1 MADYPCEIF
10 GGKTPLEYAKTPLFD
25 ELAKTAYVGMLK
37 TVDDS
42 LKPGSDVAN
51 LAVLGYDAVKYYTGR
66 SPLEAG
72 SMGIDMKKTDVAVRC
87 NLVKLS
93 DDPDFA
99 DKTMVSYDGG
109 DIKTEV
115 ARPLIELIEK
125 ELGDSEFKFYPGVQ
139 YRHCM
144 VWDGGS
150 TGLNLTPPHDI
161 TGKKIKDYLPKN
173 EKILSLM
180 EKSSKILPDNLSIWL
195 WGEGTKPSLPNFTD
209 MTGLKGSI
217 ISAVDLLKGIAKFAG
232 MAAPTVPGVT
242 AYIDTNFSGKANA
255 AIEEFE
261 LGRDLVYMH
270 IEAPDECGHRGEY
283 ENKAKALEL
292 INDLVLAPIWEYLK
306 SAGEYRILLT
316 ADHATPLSLL
326 THTRDFVPFLF
337 YRSDKEFAGVS
348 DGFSEKTAADTGIL
362 IEPGYKIMDLLTQ
375 DDVQL

>member
-25 ELAKTAYVGMLK
+25 ELAKTAHVGLIK

-51 LAVLGYDAVKYYTGR
+51 LAILGYDATKFYTGR

-72 SMGIDMKKTDVAVRC
+72 SMGIEMQKTDVAVRC

-93 DDPDFA
+93 AEPDFA

-109 DIKTEV
+109 DIKTDV
-115 ARPLIELIEK
+115 AKPLIELIES
-125 ELGDSEFKFYPGVQ
+125 ELGDAEFKFYPGVQ

-144 VWDGGS
+144 IWDNGL

-161 TGKKIKDYLPKN
+161 TGKKIKDYLPGN

-180 EKSSKILPDNLSIWL
+180 EKSSKILPDNLCIWL
-195 WGEGTKPSLPNFTD
+195 WGEGTKPSLPNFTE
-209 MTGLKGSI
+209 MTGLTGSM

-232 MAAPTVPGVT
+232 MAAPVVPNVT
-242 AYIDTNFSGKANA
+242 AYIDTNFAGKAQA
-255 AIEEFE
+255 AIDEFKR
-261 LGRDLVYMH
+261 GQDLVYVH

-283 ENKAKALEL
+283 ENKARSLEL
-292 INDLVLAPIWEYLK
+292 INDLVLTPILEYLK
-306 SAGEYRILLT
+306 SQGEYRILIT

-326 THTRDFVPFLF
+326 THTRDAVPFLL
-337 YRSDKEFAGVS
+337 YRSDREDVGVS
-348 DGFSEKTAADTGIL
+348 GGFSEITAKSTGVV
-362 IEPGYKIMDLLTQ
+362 IEPGYTIMDL
-375 DDVQL
+375 VISG